1 MRNERIIG
9 DAKKGDWVRMTETME
24 ENEDPRDDVGQN
36 EVRGEET
43 DHAGNLREDS
53 GQNQEP
59 RPTQV
64 AGNRGRRSYCKIV
77 TVSGLVA
84 LLAASVPAALQ
95 V

>member
-1 MRNERIIG
+1 M
-9 DAKKGDWVRMTETME
+9 RMTETME
-24 ENEDPRDDVGQN
+24 ENDDPRDDVGQN
-36 EVRGEET
+36 ET
-43 DHAGNLREDS
+43 DHAGNLS
-53 GQNQEP
+53 GYLGQNQEP